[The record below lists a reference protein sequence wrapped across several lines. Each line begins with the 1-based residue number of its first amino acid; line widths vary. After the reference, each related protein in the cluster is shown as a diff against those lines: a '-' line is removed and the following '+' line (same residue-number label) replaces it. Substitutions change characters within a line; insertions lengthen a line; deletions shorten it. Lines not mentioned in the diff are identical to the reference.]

1 MYIVFFF
8 KNTMNLVDK
17 YIFKQLSN
25 NSFLI
30 LVLII
35 SIFCLGK
42 SVQLI
47 ELMVS
52 RGLPAY
58 VFFKLILNSLPQII
72 PTLLPVITGLSVFFV
87 YTRMQTDRELV
98 ILQSSGHSNVELIK
112 PVVLFS
118 LLLTF
123 LSGFFTIHQAPL
135 SNKNFKILLY
145 TIKNDYS
152 ATLLQEG
159 MFNTIGKDFTIFIKQ
174 NNKEGLHNI
183 FIHDTRDAKRPTTL
197 IAKKGNIINTDSST
211 KIFLRNGSQQFQSQ
225 NKKLSILYF
234 DEYLLNIIQD
244 KDNSIFSRWKSPAE
258 RTMYELLNPD
268 KNSLDDIKN
277 SQAFKAEVT
286 ARFAMPLNVLFF
298 SILILSFILT
308 QKFDRVENVSRTI
321 KILSLIVFLQV
332 LSILS
337 SNVSIRFIDM
347 HFFNFFPTVFSIFVT
362 IFLLLKSRKLIYD

>member
-1 MYIVFFF
+1 
-8 KNTMNLVDK
+8 MNLVDK

-35 SIFCLGK
+35 SVFCLGK

-52 RGLPAY
+52 RGLPAF

-98 ILQSSGHSNVELIK
+98 VLQSSGHSNIELIK
-112 PVVLFS
+112 PVVIFS

-183 FIHDTRDAKRPTTL
+183 FIHDTRDTKRPTTL

-211 KIFLRNGSQQFQSQ
+211 KIFLRNGSQQFQ
-225 NKKLSILYF
+225 
-234 DEYLLNIIQD
+234 
-244 KDNSIFSRWKSPAE
+244 
-258 RTMYELLNPD
+258 
-268 KNSLDDIKN
+268 
-277 SQAFKAEVT
+277 
-286 ARFAMPLNVLFF
+286 
-298 SILILSFILT
+298 
-308 QKFDRVENVSRTI
+308 
-321 KILSLIVFLQV
+321 
-332 LSILS
+332 
-337 SNVSIRFIDM
+337 
-347 HFFNFFPTVFSIFVT
+347 
-362 IFLLLKSRKLIYD
+362 

>member
-1 MYIVFFF
+1 
-8 KNTMNLVDK
+8 MNLVDK

-152 ATLLQEG
+152 TTLLQEG

-347 HFFNFFPTVFSIFVT
+347 HFFNFFPTVFSIFLT